1 MMDWIRRL
9 LGGSNQKAASAGSTL
24 LQTFTI
30 EFPNGEMPLAVRAV
44 NGTHPE
50 AAIDALKLAQP
61 VPTIFISGG
70 AGLMDRESMNITR
83 STVEDG
89 LARFLN
95 EQQVSLIDGG
105 TTSGVM
111 GLMGLAR
118 HQRGYTFPLIG
129 VAPEAVVYYPGHEN
143 PDKIADL
150 DAYHSHFVLTGG
162 AEFGTESEMIINL
175 AHALSGEGARKS
187 LGVIING
194 GDIVR
199 KEAHRVTTQSPRIPL
214 LILEGSGRFADE
226 LAAAYRAGK
235 SDDPVIR
242 DILLAGTLHVVP
254 INEGA
259 ESLRAWLT
267 RYFAN

>member
-1 MMDWIRRL
+1 MDWIRRL
-9 LGGSNQKAASAGSTL
+9 LGVTSQRAASTGSEP
-24 LQTFTI
+24 LQSFTI
-30 EFPNGEMPLAVRAV
+30 EFPNGETPLAVRAA
-44 NGTHPE
+44 NGISPE
-50 AAIDALKLAQP
+50 AAIDALKLVQP

-70 AGLMDRESMNITR
+70 AGLMDRESMRITR

-89 LARFLN
+89 LARFLD
-95 EQQVSLIDGG
+95 EQRVSLIDGG

-129 VAPEAVVYYPGHEN
+129 VVPEAVVYYPGHDN
-143 PDKIADL
+143 PNKIADL

-175 AHALSGEGARKS
+175 AHALSGEGACKT

-194 GDIVR
+194 GEIVR

-214 LILEGSGRFADE
+214 LVLEGSGRFADE

-235 SDDPVIR
+235 SDDPIIR
-242 DILLAGTLHVVP
+242 DVLVAGTLHVVP
-254 INEGA
+254 VSEGA
-259 ESLRAWLT
+259 DYLRAWLT
-267 RYFAN
+267 RFFAS